1 MADETVRS
9 PIGDVAIDSAGSAV
23 GVARMNPQESY
34 ADVPELLRQVIDEGN
49 AEAWQAIKK
58 RIDYTLEGVDAA
70 LAPLQAET
78 AFGDKVR
85 AEAAKGKKLLFKPN
99 LVVPICVD
107 PQTHA
112 AGLANFACTAWPLVA
127 ALMRWFHDKLDI
139 SYHQMA
145 IGEAATALSAC
156 AGRHSRMSNG
166 RVTTEAVI
174 EGRAGDFYGGWAF
187 YFVRKYLAETHDPS
201 HGDDPMRGYE
211 DSVAGNY
218 VPPGKAMDR
227 LPVYDLNRIQD
238 LRSKGRIVPVPDG
251 VNFKEITLH
260 KAIVGGD
267 PNDTEDMRD
276 YPGCMLINVPKL
288 KVHAI
293 ALFTNAI
300 KNLGI
305 GLYPMEAAGDS
316 DAESTR
322 WLYSSP
328 RLPMPGMK
336 SRIPHEIWVADCDD
350 LTGLPKHET
359 VQRTGGLAGTM
370 VDIVKAVLGQGIT
383 IFSVVDAIEAGN
395 IDHTMSTIGVKV
407 PEGYVFASSDT
418 LALDVACA
426 RYMFKMVPMAEAR
439 ALLQRGEAPSEFLQR
454 VPLPTVEGPN
464 IVSTEGVDSP
474 ISRDDVFP
482 HAEKRGLGSSTYHV
496 VGRDAWEGGRLA
508 SVQGH
513 LGKVSDGAF
522 SELMT
527 TTLYFD
533 NMKALWDLQASL
545 MAYAAAN
552 DQLTGSNFRRE
563 ILDAFDENRDGIL
576 GYEEMGKKSAV
587 DFYLFSGAHMVHLMG
602 SEQYGM
608 LRGAFQNSAN
618 TVRWSDSALNEQGHD
633 FLKET
638 LHSYA
643 ALVGYF
649 VSQLEMEGAD
659 PFFPSMT
666 WGKGK
671 WPSFQFARYL
681 AIGDNIFGL
690 SFPLAA
696 SPVSLYGMAFQYAD
710 KVFNDSRYVG
720 ELEFIADPASP
731 IVGNY
736 VQAVAGGAQP
746 LPFLLYVPAGY
757 GQCAGVAMPNV
768 QETPDPKKLFSVEF
782 GNGEAAW

>member
-34 ADVPELLRQVIDEGN
+34 ADVPELLRQLIDEGN

-78 AFGDKVR
+78 AFGDKIR

-99 LVVPICVD
+99 LVIPICVD

-112 AGLANFACTAWPLVA
+112 EGLGNFACTAWPLVA

-156 AGRHSRMSNG
+156 AGRHSRLSNG

-187 YFVRKYLAETHDPS
+187 YFVRRYLAETHDPS

-218 VPPGKAMDR
+218 VPPGKAQDR

-238 LRSKGRIVPVPDG
+238 LRSKGRSVPVPDG

-260 KAIVGGD
+260 KAIVGGAPD
-267 PNDTEDMRD
+267 DADDMRD
-276 YPGCMLINVPKL
+276 YPGCVLINVPKL
-288 KVHAI
+288 KVHSF

-305 GLYPMEAAGDS
+305 GLYPMEAATDS
-316 DAESTR
+316 DAQSTR

-328 RLPMPGMK
+328 LLPIPGMK
-336 SRIPHEIWVADCDD
+336 SRIPHAVWVAECDD

-359 VQRTGGLAGTM
+359 VRRTGGLSGTM
-370 VDIVKAVLGQGIT
+370 VDIVKAVLNQGVT
-383 IFSVVDAIEAGN
+383 IFSVVDAIEAAN
-395 IDHTMSTIGVKV
+395 IDHTMATLGLKV
-407 PEGYVFASSDT
+407 PEGYVFASTDT
-418 LALDVACA
+418 LALDLVCA
-426 RYMFKMVPMAEAR
+426 RYMFKMVPMVEAR
-439 ALLQRGEAPSEFLQR
+439 ALQQGGKTPSEFLQR
-454 VPLPTVEGPN
+454 VPLPAVESAN
-464 IVSTEGVDSP
+464 IVTREGVDSP
-474 ISRDDVFP
+474 ISRDDLFP

-496 VGRDAWEGGRLA
+496 VGRDAWEGGRLS

-522 SELMT
+522 SELIT

-533 NMKALWDLQASL
+533 NMKALWDLQTTV

-552 DQLTGSNFRRE
+552 DQLTGSNFRRQF
-563 ILDAFDENRDGIL
+563 LDAFDENGDGII
-576 GYEEMGKKSAV
+576 GYEEMGKKSVV
-587 DFYLFSGAHMVHLMG
+587 DFTLFSGAYMVHLMG
-602 SEQYGM
+602 QEQYGV
-608 LRGAFQNSAN
+608 LRGSFLSRAN
-618 TVRWSDSALNEQGHD
+618 ALRWSDAALNEDGRD
-633 FLKET
+633 FLREIQD
-638 LHSYA
+638 SYA
-643 ALVGYF
+643 ALIGYF

-671 WPSFQFARYL
+671 WPSLQLARYL
-681 AIGDNIFGL
+681 LVGSTIYGL

-696 SPVSLYGMAFQYAD
+696 DPVSLYGIALQYAD
-710 KVFNDSRYVG
+710 KAFNGNTYTGEIDIISDTTSPVVG
-720 ELEFIADPASP
+720 EYLR
-731 IVGNY
+731 
-736 VQAVAGGAQP
+736 AVAGGAQP

-757 GQCAGVAMPNV
+757 GQCGGMAMPNV

-782 GNGEAAW
+782 GDGEAAW